1 MREISLSVANFEAA
15 VCVCVSGMADATGW
29 HKCSADGDTVGTK
42 LCENCAFFVCFF
54 ATVINMYFIHISHI
68 LQHIPHIFFIIYIFI
83 CMYIVYSLL
92 YLMNRDID
100 LVCSTPQH
108 PVKFAT

>member
-42 LCENCAFFVCFF
+42 LCENCAFLFVDFCHSYKHTYIPNLFPIF
-54 ATVINMYFIHISHI
+54 SLHILHYIHTCILYYIHIHLCI
-68 LQHIPHIFFIIYIFI
+68 
-83 CMYIVYSLL
+83 
-92 YLMNRDID
+92 
-100 LVCSTPQH
+100 
-108 PVKFAT
+108 

>member
-1 MREISLSVANFEAA
+1 MREISLSVANFGAA

-29 HKCSADGDTVGTK
+29 HKCNADGDTVGTK
-42 LCENCAFFVCFF
+42 LCENCAFFCLLIF
-54 ATVINMYFIHISHI
+54 ATVINIHIFQTYS
-68 LQHIPHIFFIIYIFI
+68 PYFPYIFYII
-83 CMYIVYSLL
+83 CIFISIYSSL

-100 LVCSTPQH
+100 LA